1 MTTYYEVVEGDTL
14 SGIAQRFYGDASKY
28 MVIYEANRSQ
38 LSSPDRIRA
47 GQTLAIPSSASKT
60 YVVARGDT
68 LSGIAKKFYGNANKY
83 MTIYEANRSQLS
95 SPDEIRVGQRLV
107 IP

>member
-28 MVIYEANRSQ
+28 M
-38 LSSPDRIRA
+38 
-47 GQTLAIPSSASKT
+47 
-60 YVVARGDT
+60 
-68 LSGIAKKFYGNANKY
+68 
-83 MTIYEANRSQLS
+83 TIYEANRSQLS